1 MTKNWT
7 FSRRIVAGFSA
18 MVVLIIAVGLISV
31 VALNSVVSSK
41 DHVINVNY
49 RLLLDAQSLS
59 TANSQA
65 NAANRGFLL
74 TGENTYL
81 TELKTARQA
90 FQTNLSDLQAN
101 DSTATE
107 RRLTDA
113 IQQSEKAHVQA
124 VDALVALRTPGIS
137 LATID
142 QLFSSPAD
150 QATRN
155 QLESAITAFVAN
167 QEKLLAS
174 ARQASTNDTSTAV
187 TLVLVMAIAA
197 VILAAVFA
205 FYLTRS
211 LRRRIATAVGE
222 MKSSSA
228 ELQATANQ
236 QASGAK
242 EQATAMSEISTTI
255 SELLATSRQI
265 AESAQQVAQVAEQTA
280 GAGRK
285 GEVTVNKAQTSITD
299 IRRQVDVIVDH
310 MLELGEKSQRIGAVL
325 DIVTELSEQ
334 TNILAINSTIEAAGA
349 GEAGK
354 RFAVVADEI
363 RKLADRVADSTKEI
377 RGLIDVVRSAVN
389 TTVMAIEIGSK
400 AVDAGSE
407 QFGDVAQAFD
417 EIATLVSTTTDAA
430 REIELSTK
438 QQSTAVEQVNVA
450 ISNVAQ
456 STQEAEVSSS
466 ETYQTASQLT
476 ALSESLGRL
485 VEAQAA
491 GRGHD

>member
-1 MTKNWT
+1 
-7 FSRRIVAGFSA
+7 

-59 TANSQA
+59 TASSQA
-65 NAANRGFLL
+65 NGANRGFLL
-74 TGENTYL
+74 TGEKTYL
-81 TELKTARQA
+81 TQLTTARQA

-101 DSTATE
+101 GSTATE
-107 RRLTDA
+107 RRLADA

-124 VDALVALRTPGIS
+124 VNAVIALRKPGIS
-137 LATID
+137 LAAID
-142 QLFSSPAD
+142 QAFSSPTD
-150 QATRN
+150 VSTRN
-155 QLESAITAFVAN
+155 QLDSAITAFVAN
-167 QEKLLAS
+167 EEKLLAS
-174 ARQASTNDTSTAV
+174 SRQASTNDTSTAA
-187 TLVLVMAIAA
+187 TLVLAMAIAA

-205 FYLTRS
+205 FFLTRS
-211 LRRRIATAVGE
+211 LRRKIATAVGE

-265 AESAQQVAQVAEQTA
+265 AESAQRVAQIAEQTA
-280 GAGRK
+280 GAGRN
-285 GEVTVNKAQTSITD
+285 GEVTVNQAQTSITD

-310 MLELGEKSQRIGAVL
+310 MLELGEKSQRIGEVL
-325 DIVTELSEQ
+325 EIVTELSEQ

-400 AVDAGSE
+400 AVDAGSD
-407 QFGDVAQAFD
+407 QFGNVAQAFD

-438 QQSTAVEQVNVA
+438 QQSTAVEQVNIA

-456 STQEAEVSSS
+456 STKEAEVSSNQ
-466 ETYQTASQLT
+466 TYQTASQLS

-485 VEAQAA
+485 VEARATGQ
-491 GRGHD
+491 GHG

>member
-1 MTKNWT
+1 MTKDWT

-59 TANSQA
+59 TASSEA

-74 TGENTYL
+74 TGEKTYL
-81 TELKTARQA
+81 TQLSTARQA
-90 FQTNLSDLQAN
+90 FQTNFSDMQAN
-101 DSTATE
+101 NNTATE
-107 RRLTDA
+107 RRLAGA
-113 IQQSEKAHVQA
+113 IQQSEKGHVQA
-124 VDALVALRTPGIS
+124 VDAAIALRTPGIS
-137 LATID
+137 LAAID
-142 QLFSSPAD
+142 LVFSSPAD
-150 QATRN
+150 TATRN
-155 QLESAITAFVAN
+155 QLDAAISAFVAN
-167 QEKLLAS
+167 EEKLLAS
-174 ARQASTNDTSTAV
+174 ARQASTNDTSTAF
-187 TLVLVMAIAA
+187 TLVLVIAIAA
-197 VILAAVFA
+197 AILAAIFA
-205 FYLTRS
+205 FFLTRS

-242 EQATAMSEISTTI
+242 EQATAMNEISTTI

-265 AESAQQVAQVAEQTA
+265 AESAQRVAQVAEQTA

-325 DIVTELSEQ
+325 EIVTELSEQ

-450 ISNVAQ
+450 ISDVAQ
-456 STQEAEVSSS
+456 STKEAEVSSS
-466 ETYQTASQLT
+466 ETYQTASQLA

-485 VEAQAA
+485 VEAGAA
-491 GRGHD
+491 GQGHG